1 MHLMFSIFHTEPK
14 SWTGCLPPSNDER
27 RGAWA
32 QRYYSEGHHHLTND
46 ELKEQDDALCDRL
59 NQ

>member
-32 QRYYSEGHHHLTND
+32 QRYYSEGHHNPEPVDVPDHHPE
-46 ELKEQDDALCDRL
+46 ELPQ
-59 NQ
+59 